1 MILATIFAGYGLL
14 SIQFESTQANIIGAN
29 LNLSEWNSHTLL
41 KLDGEWRYYPLTRA
55 KDIMDE
61 GVLHDVPHIWDTSS
75 SSDEPYDF
83 YATYALHISGL
94 DADQIYGL
102 YLLDAGT
109 SYQLFVDDQLIMSNG
124 VVGTDAST
132 QIPQQKASVGYFRP
146 DASGDVILIME
157 ISNFHNHRGGFWLPL
172 TLGNQT
178 SIHEIYHQ
186 SSVIETLLF
195 AWFLAIGAV
204 NLLIFFFSTHE
215 KGALYLGLGAELI
228 AARILLTGHRML
240 FAFFPDF
247 PWVWVERLTY
257 LFGMVLLPIAGL
269 LLIHFNI
276 IKPKPWMRKIYFLL
290 TTMIIVYPFL
300 MNYDVQRIGFTL
312 FQYITVIALIFIFIQ
327 VLLAVIHRIQGAIA
341 VLFTLIFLIL
351 AVVVEF
357 FFGGPIYYLFFSI
370 FVVTSSFTIIIIDE
384 FLTSKKEKQKLQ
396 NVIIK
401 DPLTDVYNRL
411 YLDQLLRGEI
421 QFKKTSKF
429 SYIIFIDLD
438 KFKNFNDD
446 HGHLIGD
453 QILIQTAKRID
464 RIIASIGVTI
474 RYGGDEFLAIASL
487 NQEVLIQD
495 LIIKLQSSISQPI
508 TVNGKDYQVMGS
520 LGYSAYDLIA
530 EHLEQAIRMSDQ
542 DMYQKK
548 HLNNQESL
556 QSRI

>member
-204 NLLIFFFSTHE
+204 NLLIFFYSTHE

-257 LFGMVLLPIAGL
+257 LFGMGLLPVAGL

-276 IKPKPWMRKIYFLL
+276 IKPKPWMKLVYVFL
-290 TTMIIVYPFL
+290 TIAIVIYPFV
-300 MNYDVQRIGFTL
+300 MDYDIQRIGYTI
-312 FQYITVIALIFIFIQ
+312 FQYLTVIVLILIFIQ
-327 VLLAVIHRIQGAIA
+327 VFLAVIHRYQGAIA
-341 VLFTLIFLIL
+341 ILFTLVFLIL
-351 AVVVEF
+351 SVVIEF
-357 FFGGPIYYLFFSI
+357 FFGGPVYYLFFSI
-370 FVVTSSFTIIIIDE
+370 FVVTSSFTVIIIDE
-384 FLTSKKEKQKLQ
+384 FLTTKKEKQILETI
-396 NVIIK
+396 IIK
-401 DPLTDVYNRL
+401 DPLTHVYNRL
-411 YLDQLLRGEI
+411 YLDQLLRKEI
-421 QFKKTSKF
+421 HIKKTSKT

-438 KFKNFNDD
+438 NFKDFNDD
-446 HGHLIGD
+446 YGHLIGD
-453 QILIQTAKRID
+453 QILIHTAKRID
-464 RIIASIGVTI
+464 DIVSPIGVTI
-474 RYGGDEFLAIASL
+474 RYGGDEFLVIVSL
-487 NQEVLIQD
+487 DQEHLIQEF
-495 LIIKLQSSISQPI
+495 IKKLQFSISLPI
-508 TVNGKDYQVMGS
+508 SVNDKNYQVMAS
-520 LGYSAYDLIA
+520 FGYSSYDLNA
-530 EHLEQAIRMSDQ
+530 EHLEQAIRLSDQ
-542 DMYQKK
+542 NMYEKK
-548 HLNNQESL
+548 HLNDQASSSL
-556 QSRI
+556 SI